1 MKRVVIS
8 ICLILFTGLLSC
20 KKEVT
25 KKTNL
30 KVSQEDLKPDIEFIF
45 PDTTYLNKSYF
56 GVINYKGKELDT
68 FNIDY
73 HSELEKDGKVRLIY
87 FQSKYTRN
95 FDEKLSFNNKI
106 IDTFIASSNNKIPID
121 DIKFNELG
129 LNFIDGLLTDEVYI
143 KLKDG
148 NTRIIT
154 KEYRVTQ
161 RVFVVD
167 STSVTN
173 TNTKMSV
180 IGTL

>member
-1 MKRVVIS
+1 MKRVIIL
-8 ICLILFTGLLSC
+8 ICLIFFIGFVSC
-20 KKEVT
+20 KKEAN
-25 KKTNL
+25 KKIIPEL
-30 KVSQEDLKPDIEFIF
+30 EQKDLKRKIEFVF
-45 PDTTYLNKSYF
+45 PDTIYLNKYNS
-56 GVINYKGKELDT
+56 GVINYIGKELDT

-73 HSELEKDGKVRLIY
+73 HSELEKDGRVRLIY
-87 FQSKYTRN
+87 FQSTYGRN
-95 FDEKLSFNNKI
+95 IDEKLNFNNKV
-106 IDTFIASSNNKIPID
+106 IDTFVASSNNKIPIE

-167 STSVTN
+167 STSVSN
-173 TNTKMSV
+173 TNTKM
-180 IGTL
+180 